1 MLVWSGILVA
11 YGEIAI
17 KSDFVR
23 RSYVRKLMR
32 NIASSLKN
40 EGLKCNVKHK
50 WSRIIVDVDD
60 VERAMNILG
69 RIFGISYYSPYIY
82 VELSKLEDFIAQNC
96 GELLKD
102 AKSFAV
108 RVRRSGKH
116 DFSSRDLEVKLGS
129 IIKEKTGLKVSLESP
144 DRTVYVEVR
153 NSDCYIYLWRMDG
166 LRGIPLGTSG
176 RVVCLV
182 SGGIDSP
189 VAAWY
194 MMKRGCPLTILYA
207 DVKDPLRFRKFI
219 NIARHISYWHLGED
233 LHVYT
238 YDHYKWLE
246 HIRDNGGKYVCVLCK
261 IMMYAVANKLAER
274 LGAWAIVTGE
284 SIGQVA
290 SQTSRNLMVLNS
302 YSNLPV
308 VRPLIAYDKEEIV
321 SMAKKLGFYDY
332 AISRDGYAS
341 SSIDC
346 WARPKRV
353 TTMADPGNVSK
364 LLSEL
369 DFNHFLNECV
379 NSIKPI
385 DLNVPL

>member
-1 MLVWSGILVA
+1 MLMWDGILVA

-17 KSDFVR
+17 KSSSIR
-23 RSYVRKLMR
+23 RSYVRKLMK
-32 NIASSLKN
+32 NITLGLRS

-60 VERAMNILG
+60 IEKAMSVLS

-82 VELSKLEDFIAQNC
+82 IELSKLEDFMFQNC
-96 GELLKD
+96 DILLGD

-108 RVRRSGKH
+108 RVRRSGQH

-129 IIKEKTGLKVSLESP
+129 IIKGKTGLKVSLESP

-153 NSDCYIYLWRMDG
+153 NNDCYIYLWRRDG
-166 LRGIPLGTSG
+166 LRGIPLGVSG

-194 MMKRGCPLTILYA
+194 MMKRGCPLTILHA
-207 DVKDPLRFRKFI
+207 DINNPLKFKNFI
-219 NIARHISYWHLGED
+219 NIARRISYWHLGED

-246 HIRDNGGKYVCVLCK
+246 HIHDKGEKYVCMLCK
-261 IMMYAVANKLAER
+261 IMMYAVANKLAEK

-284 SIGQVA
+284 SLGQVA
-290 SQTSRNLMVLNS
+290 SQTSRNLMILDS

-308 VRPLIAYDKEEIV
+308 IRPLISYDKEEIV

-332 AISRDGYAS
+332 AIARDSSVS

-346 WARPKRV
+346 WARPRRV
-353 TTMADPGNVSK
+353 TTMADPNVISK
-364 LLSEL
+364 LLLEL
-369 DFNHFLNECV
+369 DFNYFLNECV
-379 NSIKPI
+379 TSIKPV
-385 DLNVPL
+385 DLNVSL